1 MRRNYNTKQYENIV
15 RRAVDS
21 IPSLGLGADVIV
33 GFPGESE
40 ASFEHTRK
48 LIEELPFSY
57 LHVFSYSPRS
67 GTEAHNF
74 KNNIKNITKKERNL
88 ILSDLVKEKAQ
99 LFYKSFVGKKVT
111 VLIEERK
118 QADGALKGHS
128 EHYIPVRI
136 DAEDSLQ
143 NQLVSVL
150 ITEIRKNE
158 LVGCLES

>member
-1 MRRNYNTKQYENIV
+1 M
-15 RRAVDS
+15 D
-21 IPSLGLGADVIV
+21 
-33 GFPGESE
+33 ESE
-40 ASFEHTRK
+40 VSCEHPRK

-88 ILSDLVKEKAQ
+88 ILNDLVKEKAQ
-99 LFYKSFVGKKVT
+99 QFYKSFIGKKVT
-111 VLIEERK
+111 VLVEERK
-118 QADGALKGHS
+118 QADGILKGHS
-128 EHYIPVRI
+128 EHYIPVSI
-136 DAEDSLQ
+136 DAEGFLQ

-150 ITEIRKNE
+150 ITETRKNE